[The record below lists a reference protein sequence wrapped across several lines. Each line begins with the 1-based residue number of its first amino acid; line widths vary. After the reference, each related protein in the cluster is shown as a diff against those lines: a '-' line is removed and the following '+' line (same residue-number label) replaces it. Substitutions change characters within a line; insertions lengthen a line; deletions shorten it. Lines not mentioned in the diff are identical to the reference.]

1 MKRWMIGAVAVV
13 AIVLGGLMTNTA
25 EAHGRGY
32 YNYGHRSHCGPYSSG
47 YGGYYGGY
55 GGGYRPYSGYRS
67 YYGGGLGYGGYGPY
81 SGGGIYY
88 SRPGVSFGFGW

>member
-13 AIVLGGLMTNTA
+13 AIVLGGLMTNSA

-32 YNYGHRSHCGPYSSG
+32 YNYGHRSYCGPVHGG
-47 YGGYYGGY
+47 YRSYYGGY
-55 GGGYRPYSGYRS
+55 GPYSSFRP

-81 SGGGIYY
+81 SGGGFYY